1 MTLTAVSSGVAEGR
15 VFRGWWMVVVAVVG
29 QCFGLSTVLVYTF
42 GVFAKPLAGAFHAT
56 RGSIALGVS
65 LLDVGVTFSA
75 PAVGRIVDRFGARK
89 VIMAALVALA
99 GCLVGLSVVR
109 PPIWRLYVLYGLA
122 GCTGIATVGVAY
134 GRVIANWFDRERG
147 LALGLASTGVGLGA
161 FLGPSLAQWFID
173 KAGWRFAYLSLAALP
188 LLIALPVV
196 TVFLVSSPE
205 QVGLL
210 PDGAEAP
217 TPPYADEAAPPASA
231 LGMTVLE
238 AMRTPTFWLLC
249 AIFFT
254 VGACG
259 IGTAAH
265 VAPLLTDAG
274 TTTRSAALALSLF
287 GLASMLGRVGNG
299 YLVDRFFAPRV
310 IACIFG
316 GATTGI
322 AMLWAGGV
330 GYVAYIAMFLVGL
343 AIGAEADVMPY
354 LISRY
359 FGMRSM
365 GELYGC
371 AFGAYTLGNA
381 TGRYL
386 IARGFDATGS
396 YKTPLAYASAAL
408 LLATLATFLLRRY
421 DQPLK
426 HD

>member
-1 MTLTAVSSGVAEGR
+1 MPSIAVSSGAAETR
-15 VFRGWWMVVVAVVG
+15 VFRGWQMVVVAIVG
-29 QCFGLSTVLVYTF
+29 QCCGLSTVLIYTF
-42 GVFAKPLAGAFHAT
+42 GVFAKPMAATFHAS
-56 RGSIALGVS
+56 RGSIALAFS
-65 LLDVGVTFSA
+65 MIDLAVTFSA
-75 PAVGRIVDRFGARK
+75 PVVGRIADRAGARK

-99 GCLVGLSVVR
+99 ACLAGLSVVR
-109 PPIWRLYVLYGLA
+109 GPIWHLYVLYAVA
-122 GCTGIATVGVAY
+122 GCTGIATVGVTY

-147 LALGLASTGVGLGA
+147 LALGLASTGIGLGA
-161 FLGPSLAQWFID
+161 FLGPSLAQWFVD
-173 KAGWRFAYLSLAALP
+173 KAGWRVAYLSLAVLP

-196 TVFLVSSPE
+196 TMFLVSSPE

-217 TPPYADEAAPPASA
+217 TPTRADEAAPPASA
-231 LGMTVLE
+231 LGMTVLV
-238 AMRTPTFWLLC
+238 AMQTPTFWLLC
-249 AIFFT
+249 GIFFT

-274 TTTRSAALALSLF
+274 ATTRSAAFALSLF

-316 GATTGI
+316 AATIGI
-322 AMLWAGGV
+322 AMLWAGSV
-330 GYVAYIAMFLVGL
+330 GYAAYFAMFLVGL

-381 TGRYL
+381 SGRYL
-386 IARGFDATGS
+386 IAAGFDATGS
-396 YKTPLAYASAAL
+396 YRTPLAYATAAL
-408 LLATLATFLLRRY
+408 MVATAATFLLQRY
-421 DQPLK
+421 RQFTTA
-426 HD
+426 